1 MLLQEIL
8 TGKYGEDAKLIYD
21 LEDQGGE
28 KLSLR
33 YDLTVSFVKV
43 KLFLFC
49 TPRHCSLSHPLNQT
63 LIGQV

>member
-43 KLFLFC
+43 QLFLFIL
-49 TPRHCSLSHPLNQT
+49 PIIAAF
-63 LIGQV
+63 LIT